1 MSHEWILEE
10 VEGLYRIIAL
20 RPLRRT
26 EGVRFDMV
34 ELESLVRIDAIDR
47 VIHEGAA
54 VSPGPVEGV
63 ARPWYMH
70 TSQDDNLLVLHGTRH
85 VDIYTPHHGRVEH
98 FTVTADRVMRGDELL
113 HEGAAMLVWPRGVFH
128 RITSDPI
135 EGSASVNLATHYA
148 GFDIETNFSIYDL
161 DVDTGEYKVIR
172 KGSLDQP
179 A

>member
-1 MSHEWILEE
+1 MSYKTVLEE

-47 VIHEGAA
+47 VLHAAGA

-63 ARPWYMH
+63 ANPWYMH
-70 TSQDDNLLVLHGTRH
+70 TAQDDNLLVLHGTRH
-85 VDIYTPHHGRVEH
+85 IDIYTPAHGNVEH
-98 FTVTADRVMRGDELL
+98 FTVTEDHVIHNGKVM

-128 RITSDPI
+128 RIESDAD
-135 EGSASVNLATHYA
+135 GSASLNLATHYD
-148 GFDIETNFSIYDL
+148 GFNIADNFSVYDL
-161 DVDTGEYKVIR
+161 NTETGEHRVIR
-172 KGSLDQP
+172 EGRLDQP
-179 A
+179 